1 VPPLEEKNEH
11 ENENGERGRL
21 YSDKKPVRMAIR
33 HAPKGPKCDKSAGT
47 FAGTLKI
54 EKM

>member
-1 VPPLEEKNEH
+1 MVIN
-11 ENENGERGRL
+11 
-21 YSDKKPVRMAIR
+21 
-33 HAPKGPKCDKSAGT
+33 HASKSPKRDKSAGT